1 MQRRG
6 SCACGRC
13 LFSARAG
20 STTFTGG
27 SVLQI
32 ESADWWAGFKDGTP
46 CRRGRSATAP
56 LDLLAERQNWV
67 FIFLFFFFNILCREK
82 DLDWGGKT
90 HTHVAGQ
97 RGCFD
102 RVELVHSIIIYFFF
116 ISIFFFFFLTGLKL
130 AGAHRFNQTP
140 KTKKKEKKEKSS
152 FSSSRWGADQMGTLQ
167 INKVSFVFHRFS
179 SFSCC
184 SAPMRSAPIKC
195 QN

>member
-20 STTFTGG
+20 STTFTSG

-32 ESADWWAGFKDGTP
+32 VSADWWAGFKDGTS

-82 DLDWGGKT
+82 DLDWGGKHT
-90 HTHVAGQ
+90 HTCSRSERMFWSGWACTQ
-97 RGCFD
+97 YYN
-102 RVELVHSIIIYFFF
+102 IFFF
-116 ISIFFFFFLTGLKL
+116 HFYFFFFFLTGLKL

-140 KTKKKEKKEKSS
+140 KTKKKKKKK
-152 FSSSRWGADQMGTLQ
+152 
-167 INKVSFVFHRFS
+167 KVL
-179 SFSCC
+179 
-184 SAPMRSAPIKC
+184 SAPADGGRIKWALC
-195 QN
+195 R